1 MHNVNIV
8 NTHEIKKIA
17 MFTDIHWGAKS
28 NSDLHNSDCLNF
40 IIWFIASCKENNV
53 DAIFFLGDWFENR
66 SNLNV
71 KTLNCAYDGL
81 KKLDELNIPIFMC
94 VGNHDL
100 YNRNN
105 RDIHSILPYNE
116 FNNVTIIFTPT
127 VINDDL
133 LLCPFLFKHE
143 YIQYAEL
150 INSKKYVFGHFEF
163 RDFIV
168 TGSFN
173 KMEHGPDHKQFKKP
187 ELIFS
192 GHYHK
197 RQIRDNIVYIGNAFP
212 SNFGDAGDIERGMA
226 ILDVGKR
233 DMEFINWS
241 GCPGYF
247 KTSLKKVVEGEWVP
261 RENSRIRCLLDLD
274 ITYNEAQV
282 LKEEFVKAYNLR
294 EFAIEENVD
303 EKKDAI
309 AGGDAEEDDSLDL
322 SNINDM
328 VENLLSKVTETT
340 TISSEKLINVY
351 RTL

>member
-1 MHNVNIV
+1 MIG
-8 NTHEIKKIA
+8 KIA
-17 MFTDIHWGAKS
+17 LYT
-28 NSDLHNSDCLNF
+28 DLHFGKKNNSEQHNKDCLDFLDFFCDQVRQNKD
-40 IIWFIASCKENNV
+40 ITHIA
-53 DAIFFLGDWFENR
+53 FLGDLFESR
-66 SNLNV
+66 SAINV
-71 KTLNCAYDGL
+71 LTLNYAHQGL
-81 KKLDELNIPIFMC
+81 MKLDELNLPIFHII
-94 VGNHDL
+94 GNHDL
-100 YNRNN
+100 YHRTS
-105 RDIHSILPYNE
+105 RKIHSAEVFQNL
-116 FNNVTIIFTPT
+116 NNFIIISEPT
-127 VINDDL
+127 VVDDV

-143 YIQYAEL
+143 YATLAEY
-150 INSKKYVFGHFEF
+150 INVPVWLGHFEF

-168 TGSFN
+168 TGSSN
-173 KMEHGPDHKQFKKP
+173 KMEHGPDHRQFKKQD
-187 ELIFS
+187 LIVS

-197 RQIRDNIVYIGNAFP
+197 RQVRDNIVYMGNTFP
-212 SNFGDAGDIERGMA
+212 MDFGDAGDIERGMA

-247 KTSLKKVVEGEWVP
+247 KTSLKKVVEGEWIP

-340 TISSEKLINVY
+340 TISSEKLIDIY